1 MTNNKFKIIKNF
13 LEPNFFENLKG
24 NILNLE
30 FPWYRRKRQVFTKDK
45 LELGYFTHSFYNN
58 HTATSP
64 YSRDWIL
71 PILDKLN
78 AKSVIEVRA
87 NLTPSVFFLGN
98 RGSAFHTDHPT
109 KNKTAI
115 LYLNTCDGGTDI
127 EVDNECIFVQAEENK
142 IVIFDSNLL
151 HRGVVSNNSDFRWI
165 INFNYFEKDPK
176 EVTNEQS
183 RA

>member
-1 MTNNKFKIIKNF
+1 MNTFKNF
-13 LEPNFFENLKG
+13 IDKNKADTIEKIFLG
-24 NILNLE
+24 MD
-30 FPWYRRKRQVFTKDK
+30 FPWYYSENKT
-45 LELGYFTHSFYNN
+45 LENSSYMFHSFY
-58 HTATSP
+58 
-64 YSRDWIL
+64 RDNQINSKDYYL
-71 PILDKLN
+71 IEPILDKLN

-98 RGSAFHTDHPT
+98 RGSAFHNDHPT

-142 IVIFDSNLL
+142 IVIFDSDLL

-165 INFNYFEKDPK
+165 INFNYFEKDPREINDVK
-176 EVTNEQS
+176 S
-183 RA
+183 